1 MAEVILKGESA
12 ATITSL
18 KRASAEEPG
27 IARQVLELAWPAVL
41 EQMLNMT
48 VGIVDT
54 YMVGHLGV
62 APLAAV
68 GLSNQMV
75 LLASAFFA
83 AVATGSTALVARH
96 IGAEEPGKA
105 NCIAQQ
111 SLILGGFVGIAM
123 MAFNWFF
130 AYQIMAWLRAE
141 PEVIRLGGEYLRVVS
156 LTMVLMALMFVGNAV
171 LRGAGDTRTPMIIML
186 AINAINILVA
196 YLFIYGPLG
205 LPHMGVTGSAL
216 GGATA
221 RGLGGLIALLLLKR
235 EHSPLHVKLT
245 GWHLDRMQM
254 KRVLNIGLPAGA
266 EQVLMRLA
274 HLGFAVI
281 IAELGTPAYA
291 AHQVA
296 LMVLS
301 LAFMP
306 GFGFGVAATTV
317 TGQYLGAKQ
326 PKQAE
331 RGGYASFGWAI
342 ATMGGMSLFLLL
354 FAWPITA
361 LFIDEPTVV
370 GLGAA
375 TVRVAALAML
385 PLAAG
390 FAFSGSL
397 RGAGDTRW
405 VLFIYGVCLWGL
417 RVPLAYF
424 FGLSL
429 GWGLVGAWV
438 GVCIDITVR
447 AVLLW
452 WRFHSG
458 RWKELTI

>member
-1 MAEVILKGESA
+1 MAEVRSKEEAA
-12 ATITSL
+12 ATTTSL

-27 IARQVLELAWPAVL
+27 IARRVLELAWPAVL
-41 EQMLNMT
+41 EQLLNMT
-48 VGIVDT
+48 VGVVDT

-62 APLAAV
+62 ASLAAV

-83 AVATGSTALVARH
+83 AVATGSTALVAHH
-96 IGAEEPGKA
+96 IGAEEPRKA
-105 NCIAQQ
+105 NRIAQQ
-111 SLILGGFVGIAM
+111 SLILGGIVGTAM
-123 MAFNWFF
+123 MVVTWFL
-130 AYQIMAWLRAE
+130 AYQILAWLRAE
-141 PEVIRLGGEYLRVVS
+141 PEVIRLGGGYLRVIC

-186 AINAINILVA
+186 AINVINILVA

-205 LPHMGVTGSAL
+205 LPHLGVTGSAL
-216 GGATA
+216 GAATA
-221 RGLGGLIALLLLKR
+221 RGLGGLIVLLLLRR
-235 EHSPLHVKLT
+235 EHSPLHIELT
-245 GWHLDRMQM
+245 GWHLDGMQI
-254 KRVLNIGLPAGA
+254 RRILNIGLPAGA

-281 IAELGTPAYA
+281 IAGLGTQAYA

-296 LMVLS
+296 RMVLS

-317 TGQYLGAKQ
+317 TGQYLGAER
-326 PKQAE
+326 PRQAE

-354 FAWPITA
+354 FARPITA

-375 TVRVAALAML
+375 TVRVAALAMP

-405 VLFIYGVCLWGL
+405 VLFIYGICIWGL

-424 FGLSL
+424 FSISL

-438 GVCIDITVR
+438 GICIDITVR
-447 AVLLW
+447 AVFLW
-452 WRFHSG
+452 WRFRSG
-458 RWKELTI
+458 RWKELKV